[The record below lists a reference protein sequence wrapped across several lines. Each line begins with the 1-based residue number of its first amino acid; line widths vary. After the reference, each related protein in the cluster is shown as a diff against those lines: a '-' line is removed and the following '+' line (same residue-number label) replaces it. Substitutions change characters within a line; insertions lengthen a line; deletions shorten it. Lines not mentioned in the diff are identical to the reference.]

1 VAAIVGNGVNSTNNR
16 AVLFVV
22 NAATGA
28 IIREIDTGA
37 GDAANPNG
45 LSAPTGILGRD
56 GRTLAYAYAGDRL
69 GNIWKFDMSSA
80 SPASWSVSKM
90 FTARSADGTG
100 AAQPVTGGV
109 TVATDPRTYKR
120 WVFFGTGSYVTA
132 SEADDKTAGTQGM
145 YGIMDTD
152 STVTYAQLKK
162 RSVINTG
169 ATQDGYP
176 VRTFE
181 AKSDLGVT
189 YKGWYLDL
197 PGKGERIV
205 QDAQLV
211 SNILVTASMIP
222 EGDACE
228 ASGSG
233 YINALDAFT
242 GTSAGKSFFDLDNDG
257 DTNDQSIGGVPVG
270 SVNFGVGMPTLPI
283 FLDGKL
289 IVGGT
294 NAGEKPVPGG
304 IKGKEW
310 GRVSWREI
318 RKD

>member
-1 VAAIVGNGVNSTNNR
+1 
-16 AVLFVV
+16 
-22 NAATGA
+22 
-28 IIREIDTGA
+28 
-37 GDAANPNG
+37 
-45 LSAPTGILGRD
+45 
-56 GRTLAYAYAGDRL
+56 
-69 GNIWKFDMSSA
+69 M
-80 SPASWSVSKM
+80 
-90 FTARSADGTG
+90 
-100 AAQPVTGGV
+100 
-109 TVATDPRTYKR
+109 
-120 WVFFGTGSYVTA
+120 
-132 SEADDKTAGTQGM
+132 
-145 YGIMDTD
+145 
-152 STVTYAQLKK
+152 
-162 RSVINTG
+162 
-169 ATQDGYP
+169 
-176 VRTFE
+176 RTFE
-181 AKSDLGVT
+181 AKADLDSAA
-189 YKGWYLDL
+189 YDGWYLDL

-242 GTSAGKSFFDLDNDG
+242 GTSAGKSFFDLNKNG
-257 DTNDQSIGGVPVG
+257 DTTDQTVGGVPVG

-294 NAGEKPVPGG
+294 NAGEKPGSGG
-304 IKGKEW
+304 IVGKEW